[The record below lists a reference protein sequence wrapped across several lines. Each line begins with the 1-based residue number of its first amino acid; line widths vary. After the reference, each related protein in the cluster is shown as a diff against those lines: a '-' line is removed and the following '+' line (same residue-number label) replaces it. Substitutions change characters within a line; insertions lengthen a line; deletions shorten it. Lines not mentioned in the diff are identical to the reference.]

1 MLGTY
6 DIPLIGPFWISPS
19 QLSSVLFYTGIKTEI
34 RVVFFFFESLRMVA
48 RDRNPSTLEA
58 KAEAEQRICCM
69 FRAVLGYA
77 VTSRSTDTAV
87 GEYIYIYIPFL
98 NGSDACWTQA
108 WCLLSTLTPAWD
120 MLTCSAQFLSAY
132 CKTHS
137 FFQLCLSSHVDYL
150 TDNSKVNF

>member
-87 GEYIYIYIPFL
+87 GEYIYTFPQWKRYILNTGMMPPFHANPSMGHAYL
-98 NGSDACWTQA
+98 FSTVSF
-108 WCLLSTLTPAWD
+108 CLLQNT
-120 MLTCSAQFLSAY
+120 
-132 CKTHS
+132 
-137 FFQLCLSSHVDYL
+137 
-150 TDNSKVNF
+150 